1 MEVRWD
7 DVRMSVKSDRSNVM
21 PVPNMTLFVYCM
33 KKFSICCDP
42 IISIEVFI

>member
-7 DVRMSVKSDRSNVM
+7 EDVRMSVKSDRSNVM
-21 PVPNMTLFVYCM
+21 PVPNMTLFECCI
-33 KKFSICCDP
+33 KFSICYDP